1 MPRKPNEEARAK
13 VRRVLEQHPDGIS
26 TRGICQKTN
35 LTKSFVTDTV
45 RRVGGVP
52 KRIDGV
58 NVWLLGVVPQ
68 KDGPYYEPT
77 PEEITQQCLE
87 IQDSEWDEAERRKR
101 AGLRPEDQWD
111 VPVVK
116 HPDTGETL

>member
-1 MPRKPNEEARAK
+1 MPKQPNEEARAR

-35 LTKSFVTDTV
+35 LKKSFVTDTV

-58 NVWLLGVVPQ
+58 NMWVLGAVPQ

-77 PEEITQQCLE
+77 PDEIRQQCLE

-101 AGLRPEDQWD
+101 AGLSGVPTWEVPEA
-111 VPVVK
+111 K